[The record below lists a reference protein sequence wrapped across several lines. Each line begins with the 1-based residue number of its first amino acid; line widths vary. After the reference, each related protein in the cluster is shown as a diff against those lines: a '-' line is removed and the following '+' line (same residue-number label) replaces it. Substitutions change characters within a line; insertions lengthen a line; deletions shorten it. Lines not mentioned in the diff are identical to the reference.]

1 VLQKAT
7 LQNWIKSNWVFGSQ
21 DKDLLVEKMHYN
33 RFNAINKPEI
43 ILARVRVLV
52 RFCKLDKCISKLKQ
66 ITPGHFHAFFILF
79 GI

>member
-7 LQNWIKSNWVFGSQ
+7 PQNWIKFNWVFGSQ
-21 DKDLLVEKMHYN
+21 DKDLLVEKMHYT

-43 ILARVRVLV
+43 ILARK